1 MSLRVLLAD
10 ESDTIKKVFQ
20 LSLQDY
26 KPEIKSVQSGLD
38 VADVA
43 QSFKPDIIFADV
55 LLQKKN
61 GYDVCLEIKQNS
73 ELYTIP
79 VVLMWS
85 SFMELDQAQY
95 KKSLANDQLEKPFDA
110 DHLREMIKRLAP
122 KTSQSNPISSFLQF
136 PKAKKK
142 LPEAPTQEENSEFNN
157 SDLEQPTALK
167 HMGEHTQQV
176 VLSNLNFGTTEVG
189 DGSPM
194 DARPRGPTSSPIATP
209 LKPTTPSTPSP
220 QNRPPVPSSP
230 TDESWQSKDLSKFKI
245 TAENES
251 DNLEKFEA
259 LNLSTTSPGQNLQ
272 SRIASSK
279 KLELPSL
286 GDENIAPPQK
296 TAPPEP
302 PPRSP
307 ELSLPPREETT
318 RPVPRSPT
326 PTTLPNDELEAIVR
340 AHTEEFLKT
349 HIKPS
354 FIELIEKVVREE
366 IAKLLEEEVRLN
378 KDLNR

>member
-38 VADVA
+38 VVDVA

-61 GYDVCLEIKQNS
+61 GYDVSLEIKQNS

-136 PKAKKK
+136 PKTKKK
-142 LPEAPTQEENSEFNN
+142 LPETPTQEENSEFNN
-157 SDLEQPTALK
+157 LDLEQPTALK

-176 VLSNLNFGTTEVG
+176 VLSTLNFGTTEVG

-194 DARPRGPTSSPIATP
+194 DARPKGPTSPPQAP
-209 LKPTTPSTPSP
+209 PAKPTTPPP
-220 QNRPPVPSSP
+220 QSRPPVPSSP

-245 TAENES
+245 TTENES

-259 LNLSTTSPGQNLQ
+259 LNLSTASPGQNLQ

-286 GDENIAPPQK
+286 GDENIAPVQK

-302 PPRSP
+302 TPRSP
-307 ELSLPPREETT
+307 ELSLPPIEETT
-318 RPVPRSPT
+318 RPAPRSPT
-326 PTTLPNDELEAIVR
+326 STTLPNDELEAIVR

-354 FIELIEKVVREE
+354 FMELIEKVVREE